1 MKGNAS
7 IYYHFGEINFHFSF
21 FLRNYKRH
29 TVNTDMQSDQ
39 AAKEN
44 IFYFDQKRLKTTFLG
59 DKRSQSNIQLLGRA

>member
-1 MKGNAS
+1 MQVFIIILVTS
-7 IYYHFGEINFHFSF
+7 IFNFSK
-21 FLRNYKRH
+21 RNYERH

-59 DKRSQSNIQLLGRA
+59 DKRS

>member
-1 MKGNAS
+1 MQVFIIILVTS
-7 IYYHFGEINFHFSF
+7 IFNFFSK
-21 FLRNYKRH
+21 RNYERH

-59 DKRSQSNIQLLGRA
+59 DKQSQSNIQLLGRA

>member
-1 MKGNAS
+1 MQVFIIILVTS
-7 IYYHFGEINFHFSF
+7 IFEFFSK
-21 FLRNYKRH
+21 RNYERH

-59 DKRSQSNIQLLGRA
+59 KIQLLGRA

>member
-1 MKGNAS
+1 MQVFIIILVTS
-7 IYYHFGEINFHFSF
+7 IFNFFFSK
-21 FLRNYKRH
+21 RNYKRH

-59 DKRSQSNIQLLGRA
+59 DKRSQSNIQL

>member
-1 MKGNAS
+1 MQVFIIILLTS
-7 IYYHFGEINFHFSF
+7 IFKFFSK
-21 FLRNYKRH
+21 RNYERH

-44 IFYFDQKRLKTTFLG
+44 IFYFDKKRLKTTFLG

>member
-1 MKGNAS
+1 MQVFIIILVTS
-7 IYYHFGEINFHFSF
+7 IFIFFSK
-21 FLRNYKRH
+21 RNYERH

>member
-1 MKGNAS
+1 MQVFIIILVTS
-7 IYYHFGEINFHFSF
+7 IFNFFSK
-21 FLRNYKRH
+21 RNYERH